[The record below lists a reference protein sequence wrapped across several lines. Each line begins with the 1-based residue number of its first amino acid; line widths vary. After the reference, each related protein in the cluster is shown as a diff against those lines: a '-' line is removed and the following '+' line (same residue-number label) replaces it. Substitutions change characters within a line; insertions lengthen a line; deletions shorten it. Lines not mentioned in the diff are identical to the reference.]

1 MKLIVEVDDYKLE
14 ACKRH
19 VEERY
24 ASWYDEMVANGTPL
38 SNVRNEVEAKAN
50 SGQWSEA
57 TVYGLKK
64 AIAVID
70 KYLEETK

>member
-1 MKLIVEVDDYKLE
+1 MKLIVEVDEYKIE

-19 VEERY
+19 VKERY
-24 ASWYDEMVANGTPL
+24 ASWYDDMVANGTPL
-38 SNVRNEVEAKAN
+38 SKIKDEIERKIT

-70 KYLEETK
+70 KYLEETE